1 MEKKRILTPRTMVS
15 VAMAA
20 TLSFILMQFNFNLP
34 FAPEFIKLDVA
45 DVPALIIA
53 FSIGPAAGAVT
64 ELLKNMLHLFTT
76 STGGVGELSNFV
88 LGCMFVVPA
97 GIIYKRNKTRK
108 TALIAMLTGTLC
120 MALGGMFTNLFI
132 MFPFYTLVMGIP
144 MEAIIGM
151 CSKII
156 PFVDTEAKVI
166 LVSVTPFNILKGVI
180 VSVITFLLYKHLTPI
195 IRGK

>member
-1 MEKKRILTPRTMVS
+1 MEKKKILTPRTMVS